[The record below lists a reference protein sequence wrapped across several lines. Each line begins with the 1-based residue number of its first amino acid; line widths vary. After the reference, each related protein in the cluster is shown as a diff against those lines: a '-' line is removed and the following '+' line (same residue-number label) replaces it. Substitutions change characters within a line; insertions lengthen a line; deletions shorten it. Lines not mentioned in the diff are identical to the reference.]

1 MHDACG
7 LPKPRSARL
16 HHSSLEL
23 MDNPTR
29 SERSRQAAIQ
39 AAFAILSRD
48 GPGELTFETL
58 SRESGISK
66 GGLLHHF
73 GNKHGILK
81 ALLECQIE
89 YYEQF
94 SQAYLAKTDPDIPQR
109 VLMSQIAVARE
120 AISQPH
126 SVALAVV
133 AALVEDPE
141 LLANTRKL
149 DHKRLEAVK
158 EETEDTDMAL
168 VRWAAAR
175 GLIFTE
181 LLGLSPLTKKERD
194 RVFDCLLDQS
204 RWEKE
209 KDKPK
214 SRK

>member
-1 MHDACG
+1 
-7 LPKPRSARL
+7 
-16 HHSSLEL
+16 

-81 ALLECQIE
+81 ALLAHQVE
-89 YYEQF
+89 YFEQF
-94 SQAYLAKTDPDIPQR
+94 SQAWLAKADPEMPER
-109 VLMSQIAVARE
+109 TLMSQLAIARE
-120 AISQPH
+120 AINQPH
-126 SVALAVV
+126 SVALAII
-133 AALVEDPE
+133 AAMVEDPE
-141 LLANTRKL
+141 LLASTRKL
-149 DHKRLEAVK
+149 DVKRVEALK
-158 EETEDTDMAL
+158 EEADDVDLAL

-175 GLIFTE
+175 GLIFIE
-181 LLGLSPLTKKERD
+181 LLGLSPLPKKERD

-204 RWEKE
+204 RWSA
-209 KDKPK
+209 PK
-214 SRK
+214 GKK